1 MKAAPFDYIRPKSLS
16 EAASLLAA
24 NEEARVIAGGQT
36 LVPMMAMRLARPSML
51 VDIAHIDGLAG
62 IREEGAEIVIGSM
75 TRQVAAETSSLV
87 RVKLP
92 LLAAAL
98 PWVGHTPTR
107 NRGTVGGSVAN
118 ADPAAEIPLVLT
130 TLDGTVRWQDSNGQ
144 GGCKANEFFAGPMS
158 TQLPVGAILTEVR
171 FPVWDGANVGVGF
184 HEASARR
191 SDFAYVA
198 AAAQV
203 QVDANGRCTRCA
215 VGIGGATPFPV
226 KLAAACA
233 ALTGSKLDPK
243 DIAAA
248 LATDV
253 AALDLMVDGHA
264 SPAYRRRV
272 AAALATRALT
282 DAWAAASS
290 GRTGRGV

>member
-1 MKAAPFDYIRPKSLS
+1 VKAAPFDYIRPKSLS
-16 EAASLLAA
+16 EAAALLVA

-62 IREEGAEIVIGSM
+62 IREDGAEIVIGSM
-75 TRQVAAETSSLV
+75 TRQAVAETSPLV
-87 RVKLP
+87 CAKLP

-107 NRGTVGGSVAN
+107 NRGTVGGSVVN

-130 TLDGTVRWQDSNGQ
+130 TLEGAVRWQDSNGQ
-144 GGCKANEFFAGPMS
+144 GGCRANEFFAGPMS
-158 TQLPVGAILTEVR
+158 TQLPAGAILTEVR
-171 FPVWDGANVGVGF
+171 LPVWDGGNVGVGF

-191 SDFAYVA
+191 SDFAYVS

-215 VGIGGATPFPV
+215 LGIGGATPFPV
-226 KLAAACA
+226 KLTGACA
-233 ALTGSKLDPK
+233 ALTGSKLEVN

-248 LATDV
+248 LISDI
-253 AALDLMVDGHA
+253 AALDIMVDGHA

-272 AAALATRALT
+272 ASALATRALT
-282 DAWAAASS
+282 DARAAASLAM
-290 GRTGRGV
+290 TGAGA

>member
-1 MKAAPFDYIRPKSLS
+1 MKAAPFDYARPKSLG

-24 NEEARVIAGGQT
+24 HEDARIIAGGQT
-36 LVPMMAMRLARPSML
+36 LVPMMAMRLARPTL
-51 VDIAHIDGLAG
+51 LIDIAHIDGLSG
-62 IREEGAEIVIGSM
+62 ICEEGAQVVIGAM
-75 TRQVAAETSSLV
+75 TRQASAEKSSLV
-87 RVKLP
+87 HAKLP

-118 ADPAAEIPLVLT
+118 ADPAAEIPLVLV
-130 TLDGTVRWQDSNGQ
+130 TLDGEVRWQSEKGQ

-158 TQLPVGAILTEVR
+158 TELPASALLTEVR
-171 FPVWDGANVGVGF
+171 FPVWDGGNIGVGF

-191 SDFAYVA
+191 SDFAYVS

-203 QVDANGRCTRCA
+203 QLDGNGKCIRCA
-215 VGIGGATPFPV
+215 LGIGGATPFPV
-226 KLAAACA
+226 KLDAACA
-233 ALTGSKLDPK
+233 ALEGTMLDAK

-248 LATDV
+248 LVADV
-253 AALDLMVDGHA
+253 AGLDIMVDGHA

-272 AAALATRALT
+272 AAALAARALS
-282 DAWAAASS
+282 DARDAA
-290 GRTGRGV
+290 TGVRA